1 MSVLGL
7 DGVLGLGSVPG
18 LDQVSGSNFAYQHHT
33 LTRCLDDMAEL
44 GRTTVELWGI
54 APHLHIPQADS
65 AHQKK
70 VRELLQER
78 ELTVAC
84 VTPEQVAYPVN
95 IASGEEWLREQSLQF
110 FLRAAEVCSELESP
124 LLFLTAGRGY
134 EDEPAEIAWAR
145 SVESLQ
151 TITQR
156 AADLGV
162 ACVLEPL
169 QRVESNLVTDA
180 GSLRLMLDDVG
191 SSTLGVVIDT
201 VAMAAAGE
209 NISDYAKAFGEG
221 IRHVHLVDGA
231 PTGHLAWGDGFLDLD
246 EILRELSQLNY
257 SGALTFELFGDGS
270 YALEPRAAVVQCLDA
285 VEASLRRISA

>member
-1 MSVLGL
+1 MSVL
-7 DGVLGLGSVPG
+7 G

-33 LTRCLDDMAEL
+33 LERCLDDMADL
-44 GRTTVELWGI
+44 GRTKVELWGI

-65 AHQKK
+65 AHLRKM
-70 VRELLQER
+70 RGLLVER
-78 ELTVAC
+78 GLAVSC
-84 VTPEQVAYPVN
+84 LTPEQVAYPVN
-95 IASGEEWLREQSLQF
+95 IASAEEWLRDQSLQF

-134 EDEPAEIAWAR
+134 EDEPAEGAWVR
-145 SVESLQ
+145 SVEALQ

-156 AADLGV
+156 AAELGV

-169 QRVESNLVTDA
+169 QRVESNLVTDV
-180 GSLRLMLDDVG
+180 GSLHSMLDDVG

-201 VAMAAAGE
+201 VAMSAAGE
-209 NISDYAKAFGEG
+209 SISDYAKAFGEG
-221 IRHVHLVDGA
+221 IRHVHLVDGV
-231 PTGHLAWGDGFLDLD
+231 PTGHLAWGDGFLDLN

-270 YALEPRAAVVQCLDA
+270 YALKPRAAVTRCLDA
-285 VEASLRRISA
+285 VEVSLAQMVA